1 MPFQVSCPCGNR
13 LNVKDEWEGKRI
25 KCPKCGDMFPATR
38 PEVAPQRSRASELA
52 DDEIAESP
60 YSLPFRF
67 GADDVRPRLLY
78 WGFML
83 YLLLDAIIAVPILV
97 KLARDP
103 SNTCLECL
111 IGRTSAIVVPLAIG
125 FCIFITY
132 SMAALMYSAWK
143 FLFVGVVTAGAFG
156 AHMNDQEVHIGPIVL
171 MGIWHVFGMAIGL
184 WYFLVRRD

>member
-1 MPFQVSCPCGNR
+1 MRTIRSSARRTHWTAGTSRKGETLMPFQVSCPCGNR

-78 WGFML
+78 
-83 YLLLDAIIAVPILV
+83 
-97 KLARDP
+97 
-103 SNTCLECL
+103 
-111 IGRTSAIVVPLAIG
+111 
-125 FCIFITY
+125 
-132 SMAALMYSAWK
+132 
-143 FLFVGVVTAGAFG
+143 
-156 AHMNDQEVHIGPIVL
+156 
-171 MGIWHVFGMAIGL
+171 
-184 WYFLVRRD
+184 